1 MKMSKTGKSILQG
14 LKEAVD
20 YMDGKRAGSKTHLVE
35 VPDVKAIRK
44 KLGMS
49 QSEFAVTYRIPLD
62 TLQGWEQER
71 REPDA
76 TASAYLKTIAR
87 LPKKVKAALLS

>member
-1 MKMSKTGKSILQG
+1 MTKAGKSILQG

-20 YMDGKRAGSKTHLVE
+20 YMDGKRAASKTHVVR

-49 QSEFAVTYRIPLD
+49 QTEFSSTYRIPLD
-62 TLQGWEQER
+62 TLQGWEQAR

-87 LPKKVKAALLS
+87 LPKQVKTALQG

>member
-1 MKMSKTGKSILQG
+1 MTKAGKSILRG

-20 YMDGKRAGSKTHLVE
+20 YMEGKRTGAQTHVVE
-35 VPDVKAIRK
+35 VPDVKALRK
-44 KLGMS
+44 RLGMS
-49 QSEFAVTYRIPLD
+49 QSEFSVAYRIPLD

-87 LPKKVKAALLS
+87 IPKQVKSALQN

>member
-1 MKMSKTGKSILQG
+1 MTRAGTSILRG

-20 YMDGKRAGSKTHLVE
+20 YMDGKRAGSRTHVVE

-49 QSEFAVTYRIPLD
+49 QSEFAAAYRIPLD

-76 TASAYLKTIAR
+76 TASAYLRTIAR
-87 LPKKVKAALLS
+87 LPKQVRTALQD

>member
-1 MKMSKTGKSILQG
+1 MTKAGKSILQG

-20 YMDGKRAGSKTHLVE
+20 YVDGRRAGSRTHVLE

-44 KLGMS
+44 RLGMS
-49 QSEFAVTYRIPLD
+49 QSEFAESYGIPLD
-62 TLQGWEQER
+62 TLQGWEQAR

-87 LPKKVKAALLS
+87 MPKQVKAALSR

>member
-1 MKMSKTGKSILQG
+1 MSKAGKSILQG
-14 LKEAVD
+14 LKEAVG
-20 YMDGKRAGSKTHLVE
+20 YMDGKRAGSKTHVVR

-49 QSEFAVTYRIPLD
+49 QSEFATAYRIPLD

-76 TASAYLKTIAR
+76 TASAYLKAIAR
-87 LPKKVKAALLS
+87 MPKQVKAALLN

>member
-1 MKMSKTGKSILQG
+1 MTKAGKTILQG

-20 YMDGKRAGSKTHLVE
+20 YMDGKRAGTKTHVLR

-49 QSEFAVTYRIPLD
+49 QSEFAATYRIPLD

-71 REPDA
+71 RGLDA
-76 TASAYLKTIAR
+76 TASAYLNTIAR
-87 LPKKVKAALLS
+87 MPKQVKAALSN